1 MAHHIKRWDAMVAH
15 MKKREITQHIHV
27 VTVVGATQISIRQ
40 KGEPMFEVPYGQDPY
55 SAIGRYI
62 RENITAIE
70 DIIAVIDIDGVETN
84 ELFMVDMEEDGFFI
98 WNSDWYEGEKKVVLI
113 DFFPVSEAINPS
125 EQPDVLDTNVGD
137 TISRQSAIDAVNI
150 GNLHPG
156 IVEALQSILAEL
168 PPATPQQ
175 KIGHWIV
182 DGSVNCYL
190 DKVRCHCSECGKK
203 KEFPADYDHIKREL
217 SISYEYLE
225 FIDNYCPNCGAKMVE
240 AQADKEKEE

>member
-1 MAHHIKRWDAMVAH
+1 MDGKSETSVAENILDAV
-15 MKKREITQHIHV
+15 
-27 VTVVGATQISIRQ
+27 RQ
-40 KGEPMFEVPYGQDPY
+40 KREPMFEVPYGQDPY

-98 WNSDWYEGEKKVVLI
+98 WKSDWYEGEKKVVLI

-125 EQPDVLDTNVGD
+125 EQPDVLDTNAGD
-137 TISRQSAIDAVNI
+137 TISRQAAIDAVNI
-150 GNLHPG
+150 GNLHPW

-175 KIGHWIV
+175 KIGHWIEAK
-182 DGSVNCYL
+182 SWMLNNTPY
-190 DKVRCHCSECGKK
+190 KWECSECEECA
-203 KEFPADYDHIKREL
+203 EFRYD
-217 SISYEYLE
+217 
-225 FIDNYCPNCGAKMVE
+225 YCPHCGAKMVE
-240 AQADKEKEE
+240 AQESENNG